1 MKASVKYRVIY
12 RCKEK
17 YGISEMCRFFGVS
30 RSGYY
35 NYVKHMDVPAKDL
48 PLANRIRE
56 CQAECRS
63 TYGYRRVHI
72 WLERNGI
79 HCNPKTVLRVMNKY
93 NLLSVIRRKRYVKY
107 GEALHRYPNL
117 LNRNFVAE
125 KPNQKWVTDIS
136 YIRTGQGFL
145 FLSVIRDLYD
155 NSIVAYKTGSEQNIN
170 LVLNTIRAA
179 KRKEKVTAE
188 LQLHSDQGFPY
199 TSQAYFKLTQQYGI
213 TPSMS
218 RCGNPYDNA
227 LAENFFSILKTECIY
242 RTKIATLAEA
252 RELIDDYIYFYN
264 NQRIQTKTKLTPLEM
279 RCQYV
284 A

>member
-1 MKASVKYRVIY
+1 VKASVKYKVIY
-12 RCKEK
+12 RHREK
-17 YGISEMCRFFGVS
+17 YSISEMCRFFEVS

-35 NYVKHMDVPAKDL
+35 DYVRRMDVPAKDL
-48 PLANRIRE
+48 PLAEKIRE
-56 CQAECRS
+56 CQSVCRN

-79 HCNPKTVLRVMNKY
+79 HCNSKTVLRVMNKY

-107 GEALHRYPNL
+107 GEHLHRYPNL
-117 LNRNFVAE
+117 LNRNFTAE
-125 KPNQKWVTDIS
+125 RPNQKWVTDIS
-136 YIRTGQGFL
+136 YIRTRQGFL
-145 FLSVIRDLYD
+145 YLSIIRDLYD

-170 LVLNTIRAA
+170 LVLNTIKAA

-188 LQLHSDQGFPY
+188 LHLHSDQGFQY
-199 TSQAYFKLTQQYGI
+199 TSQAYFKLTQRYGI

-218 RCGNPYDNA
+218 RRGNPYDNA
-227 LAENFFSILKTECIY
+227 LAENFFSILKTECIH
-242 RTKIATLAEA
+242 RVKIETFKDA

-264 NQRIQTKTKLTPLEM
+264 NQRIQTKTKLTPMEF

>member
-1 MKASVKYRVIY
+1 
-12 RCKEK
+12 
-17 YGISEMCRFFGVS
+17 
-30 RSGYY
+30 
-35 NYVKHMDVPAKDL
+35 MDVPAKDL
-48 PLANRIRE
+48 PLADRIRV
-56 CQAECRS
+56 CQAECHS

-72 WLERNGI
+72 WLERNGV

-93 NLLSVIRRKRYVKY
+93 NLLSVVRRKRYVKY
-107 GEALHRYPNL
+107 GEAMHRYPNL

-125 KPNQKWVTDIS
+125 RPNQKWVTDIS

-145 FLSVIRDLYD
+145 YLSIIRDLYD
-155 NSIVAYKTGSEQNIN
+155 NSIVAYKTGTEQNIN
-170 LVLNTIRAA
+170 LVLNTIKAA

-188 LQLHSDQGFPY
+188 LHLHSDQGFQY

-218 RCGNPYDNA
+218 RRGNPYDNA
-227 LAENFFSILKTECIY
+227 LAENFFSILKTECIH
-242 RTKIATLAEA
+242 RTKIATFENA
-252 RELIDDYIYFYN
+252 RNLIDDYIYFYN
-264 NQRIQTKTKLTPLEM
+264 NQRIQTKTKLTPMEF